1 MSYRGTLILKRSD
14 IQKLMSFG
22 DYVEAVEEAFRLYAE
37 GKLPQPGVLDVTGQG
52 GMFHIKAAS
61 MPYGDDVYIAVKI
74 NGNFPQNKTRFA
86 LPTIQ
91 GAILLSDGIRGF
103 PLAFLD
109 SIEITVQRTGA
120 ATAVAAKYLAR
131 SDSTTAGIVGCGR
144 QGRIQLAALKHSLP
158 INRAFAFDQDQQLAK
173 EFSQAMTI
181 ELGIPVTAV
190 PEIADAMRSSDV
202 IVTCTTSKKFLITAE
217 HIRPGTFVAGVGADS
232 HDKQELEPSLLA
244 SSKVVTDIR
253 DQCAKIGDLH
263 HAISAGTMKIED
275 VYADLGEVVSQ
286 IRPGRTSKDDIFIF
300 DSTGTALQDVAA
312 AAIVYRRAIQQ
323 GIGFFCDVIN
333 S

>member
-1 MSYRGTLILKRSD
+1 MTYRGTLVLKRSD
-14 IQKLMSFG
+14 IQKLMSFS
-22 DYVEAVEEAFRLYAE
+22 DYVEAVETAFRLYAE
-37 GKLPQPGVLDVTGQG
+37 GKLPRPGVLDISGQG
-52 GMFHIKAAS
+52 GMFHIKAAA
-61 MPYGDDVYIAVKI
+61 MPYGDEVYIAVKI

-103 PLAFLD
+103 PLAYLD

-131 SDSTTAGIVGCGR
+131 PDSTTAGIIGCGR
-144 QGRIQLAALKHSLP
+144 QGRIQLAAIKHSLP
-158 INRAFAFDQDQQLAK
+158 INRAFVYDQDEKAAV
-173 EFSQAMTI
+173 EFSQIMTS
-181 ELGIPVTAV
+181 EVAIPVTAV
-190 PEIADAMRSSDV
+190 SNIADATKYSDV
-202 IVTCTTSKKFLITAE
+202 VVTCTTSKNILITSE
-217 HIRPGTFVAGVGADS
+217 HVRPGTFVAAVGADS

-263 HAISAGTMKIED
+263 HAISAGTMKLED
-275 VYADLGEVVSQ
+275 VHADLGE
-286 IRPGRTSKDDIFIF
+286 IIAGIKKGRSSKDDIFIF

-312 AAIVYRRAIQQ
+312 AAIVYRRAMQQ